1 MTKLEEI
8 FDLSKPIYIRQY
20 KDRKKKTKRRKK
32 ENMKYLIKRRE
43 TYIAVRNEDC
53 GKNWSKYVMVT
64 DKNKA
69 TVFDTKEEA
78 QKVVDEINKEHL
90 DNISH
95 LRSKEKIKLMNKV
108 FEETFGIPY
117 IVEAK
122 DND

>member
-1 MTKLEEI
+1 
-8 FDLSKPIYIRQY
+8 
-20 KDRKKKTKRRKK
+20 
-32 ENMKYLIKRRE
+32 MKYLIKRRE
-43 TYIAVRNEDC
+43 TYIAVRNENG

-69 TVFDTKEEA
+69 TIFNTKEEA
-78 QKVVDEINKEHL
+78 QKVVDDINKEHL
-90 DNISH
+90 GNISR
-95 LRSKEKIKLMNKV
+95 LRSKDKIKLMNKV